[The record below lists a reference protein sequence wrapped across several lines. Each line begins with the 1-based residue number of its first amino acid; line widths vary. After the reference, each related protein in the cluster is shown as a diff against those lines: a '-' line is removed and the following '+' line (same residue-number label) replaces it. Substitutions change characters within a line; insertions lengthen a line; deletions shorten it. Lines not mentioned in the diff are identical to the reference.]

1 MKGRLTK
8 SVSYLLQDDSAED
21 EPREDEDFVARR
33 RVILTI
39 KEEVSSQWSFMS
51 GNNCSHHTLE
61 SIVEHDGPT
70 GHQHQWNGGDLPT
83 CELHVLVCP

>member
-1 MKGRLTK
+1 MKSRLTQ

-21 EPREDEDFVARR
+21 EPARR

-70 GHQHQWNGGDLPT
+70 GHQYQWNGGDLPT